1 MSDETED
8 VTAAPEITE
17 SDRESAH
24 ADLEKFFKKLSRISF
39 DTASD
44 IDTYTTKVRDI
55 SKKFAVELEFAAQDL
70 EERLRSVPPATEEE
84 TGVVIARKAAKV
96 AKHLKQAAREA
107 RQMGGAA
114 ARTWGSLKTNFA
126 DQMGGGRARRKPK
139 KQIKLSE

>member
-1 MSDETED
+1 MSDED

-17 SDRESAH
+17 SEREAVH
-24 ADLEKFFKKLSRISF
+24 HELERFFRNLSRIQF

-44 IDTYTTKVRDI
+44 TERYTRKVRDI

-70 EERLRSVPPATEEE
+70 EERLRAVPGATEEE

-96 AKHLKQAAREA
+96 AKHLRQAAREA

-114 ARTWGSLKTNFA
+114 ARTWSSLKVNFSE
-126 DQMGGGRARRKPK
+126 QMGMGARRKRPK

>member
-17 SDRESAH
+17 SDRVSAH
-24 ADLEKFFKKLSRISF
+24 ADLERFFKNLSRISF
-39 DTASD
+39 DTATD
-44 IDTYTTKVRDI
+44 IEKYTKKVRDI

-70 EERLRSVPPATEEE
+70 EERLRTVPGATEEE

-96 AKHLKQAAREA
+96 AKHLRQSAREA

-114 ARTWGSLKTNFA
+114 ARTWGSLKINFA
-126 DQMGGGRARRKPK
+126 DQMGMGARRRKPK

>member
-8 VTAAPEITE
+8 LTAAPEITE
-17 SDRESAH
+17 SDRVSAH
-24 ADLEKFFKKLSRISF
+24 ADLERFFKNLSRISF
-39 DTASD
+39 DTATD
-44 IDTYTTKVRDI
+44 IEKYTKKVRDI

-70 EERLRSVPPATEEE
+70 EERLRTVPGATEEE

-96 AKHLKQAAREA
+96 AKHLRQSAREA

-126 DQMGGGRARRKPK
+126 DQMGAARARKPK
-139 KQIKLSE
+139 KTIKLDS